1 MRDALRVRCG
11 SSGSGVNAE
20 RENRPPPP
28 PHLPDPS
35 APQNPITAESGARGA
50 SMRTDGVVLCRGGSA
65 GATFCPQKGEAEGLR
80 TPPPPPPIGRSGRG
94 MDGSDLRSAPLGSV
108 RRRFDPGFPGREL
121 NCELWISVFFLYPF
135 FLGGGTE
142 GGVTRDFSLP
152 WPKRRLGPPPCLPPL
167 HVRRKAG
174 KQTHTRAPFTPL
186 SFALSLFHPQ
196 ILSSIQAGKKE
207 AVCVCV
213 GRGWDE
219 GGGGG
224 GARRESVPNPINNE
238 PFSCTDTS
246 PCVYGVGLGRG
257 RSVRV
262 TQPHT
267 GPPHVRAPRLSK
279 QPRRYGNVSAALGR
293 VFFDSL
299 SAVK

>member
-80 TPPPPPPIGRSGRG
+80 TPPPPIGRSGRG

-135 FLGGGTE
+135 FFAGG
-142 GGVTRDFSLP
+142 
-152 WPKRRLGPPPCLPPL
+152 
-167 HVRRKAG
+167 
-174 KQTHTRAPFTPL
+174 
-186 SFALSLFHPQ
+186 
-196 ILSSIQAGKKE
+196 
-207 AVCVCV
+207 
-213 GRGWDE
+213 E
-219 GGGGG
+219 GGGGLPAIFRFLGQNG
-224 GARRESVPNPINNE
+224 GWDPPVPP
-238 PFSCTDTS
+238 T
-246 PCVYGVGLGRG
+246 
-257 RSVRV
+257 
-262 TQPHT
+262 
-267 GPPHVRAPRLSK
+267 PPR
-279 QPRRYGNVSAALGR
+279 
-293 VFFDSL
+293 
-299 SAVK
+299 